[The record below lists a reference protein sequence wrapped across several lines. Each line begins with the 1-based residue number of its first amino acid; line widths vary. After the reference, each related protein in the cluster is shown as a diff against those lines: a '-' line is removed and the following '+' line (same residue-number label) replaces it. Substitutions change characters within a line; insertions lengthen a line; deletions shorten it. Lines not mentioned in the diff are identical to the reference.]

1 MNNYL
6 VFTLVLL
13 FNFHVFK
20 QEHEILKSNKME
32 FETALISTQFSKTD
46 DVKESKH
53 KISIACKVLTN
64 DESDENYKA
73 YYYLGSI
80 PNALNLKVIQ
90 QENYNGNYY
99 YLYDTNQNCKETVL
113 NGKPF
118 LYDHYI
124 IANNEDETTDRINK
138 LTIWELKNNTV
149 EKNSTIL
156 LGEIAVKELRYKDNY
171 IYLNTFI
178 NTYYKIKII

>member
-1 MNNYL
+1 MFNYS
-6 VFTLVLL
+6 VFTLVLI
-13 FNFHVFK
+13 FNFNMFK

-64 DESDENYKA
+64 DDSDENYKA
-73 YYYLGSI
+73 YHYLGSI

-118 LYDHYI
+118 LFNNYI

-149 EKNSTIL
+149 EKNSAIL
-156 LGEIAVKELRYKDNY
+156 LGEIAVKELRFKVNY
-171 IYLNTFI
+171 IYISDFNTAF
-178 NTYYKIKII
+178 YKIKIK